1 MLYWL
6 EHWDWECPT
15 LFGLNKSELQQVC
28 DEWPDTF
35 EKGSVLAGRAVSNS
49 LGELLW
55 GASALPDSK
64 VLSLFGEPKKNIET
78 FYLRINEHVKL
89 MADE

>member
-1 MLYWL
+1 MQYWL

-35 EKGSVLAGRAVSNS
+35 EK
-49 LGELLW
+49 
-55 GASALPDSK
+55 AL
-64 VLSLFGEPKKNIET
+64 F
-78 FYLRINEHVKL
+78 
-89 MADE
+89 